1 MTNLNLFL
9 GHELVVDN
17 FAGGGGATEGIE
29 QALGRPVDLAINH
42 DAAAI
47 ATHTANHPRSRHAVA
62 DVWDINPDEATN
74 GQPVGLCWF
83 SPDCRHHSKAK
94 GGRPVSKSVRGLA
107 WVSVRWAARVKP
119 RVIILENVEEFLD
132 WGPLIKND
140 KGQLVPDPARK
151 GQTFRGFVRA
161 LKRHGYN
168 VDWRILRACDYGTP
182 TIRKRLFLIARRDG
196 LPITWP
202 KPTHGDPKSPA
213 VQRGKMPAYRTA
225 AECIDWSIPC
235 PSIFGRKKELAEN
248 TMKRIAKGVM
258 RYVIESGDPFIVPI
272 ANYGAG
278 AVHAHDSREPL
289 RTVTAWPKGGS
300 FAVVAPSITKFR
312 SGAVGHRVDEPMH
325 TVTANANVN
334 RPGTNPGGAAPI
346 GVVSAHLTAMAQNVI
361 GSDPRDPMQ
370 TVLAGA
376 TRHGLVSATMVQ
388 SGYGERPG
396 QAPRT
401 LDLQKP
407 LGTVVAGGCK
417 HALVSAFLAKHFTGV
432 VGDSLTNPVP
442 TITAT
447 DHNALVAASM
457 VNLKGS
463 ERGGRDVREPMPT
476 VCAGGTHA
484 AAVAAFLA
492 PYYGSGSG
500 ETGRDLNTPSPTIT
514 TKDRFQ
520 LVTVT
525 IDGEQ
530 YVITDIGMRM
540 LQPHELAAA
549 QGFPDHYRFGEIDGK
564 PVPKH
569 TQVRLIGNSVCP
581 PLARAL
587 VEANFTHESQFMP
600 VPASAA

>member
-1 MTNLNLFL
+1 MSNLNLGL

-17 FAGGGGATEGIE
+17 FAGGGGASEGIE

-47 ATHTANHPRSRHAVA
+47 ATHTANHPGSHHAVA
-62 DVWDINPDEATN
+62 DVWDINPDEATK

-107 WVSVRWAARVKP
+107 WVSVRWASLVKP

-161 LKRHGYN
+161 LKRHGYD

-196 LPITWP
+196 LPINWP

-213 VQRGKMPAYRTA
+213 VQRGKLPAYRTA

-235 PSIFGRKKELAEN
+235 PSIFGRKRDLAEN

-258 RYVIESGDPFIVPI
+258 RYVVESGNPFIVPI

-312 SGAVGHRVDEPMH
+312 SGAVGHRIDEPMH
-325 TVTANANVN
+325 TITANANVN
-334 RPGTNPGGAAPI
+334 RPGVNPGGAAPI
-346 GVVSAHLTAMAQNVI
+346 GV
-361 GSDPRDPMQ
+361 
-370 TVLAGA
+370 
-376 TRHGLVSATMVQ
+376 
-388 SGYGERPG
+388 
-396 QAPRT
+396 
-401 LDLQKP
+401 
-407 LGTVVAGGCK
+407 
-417 HALVSAFLAKHFTGV
+417 VSAFLAKHFTGV

-463 ERGGRDVREPMPT
+463 ERGGRDIREPIPT

-500 ETGRDLNTPSPTIT
+500 ETGRDLNAPSPTIT

-525 IDGEQ
+525 IAGEQ

-549 QGFPDHYRFGEIDGK
+549 QGFPDHYRFAEIDGK

-587 VEANFTHESQFMP
+587 VEANFTHERKFMP
-600 VPASAA
+600 APAEIAAA

>member
-1 MTNLNLFL
+1 MTSLRLGF

-17 FAGGGGATEGIE
+17 FAGGGGASEGIE

-47 ATHTANHPRSRHAVA
+47 ATHTANHPDSRHAVA
-62 DVWDINPDEATN
+62 DVWDINPDEATG
-74 GQPVGLCWF
+74 GQPVGLAWF

-132 WGPLIKND
+132 WGPLVKNA

-161 LKRHGYN
+161 LKRHGYE

-196 LPITWP
+196 LPISWP
-202 KPTHGDPKSPA
+202 KATHGDPVAPA
-213 VQRGKMPAYRTA
+213 VQRGKLAPYRTA

-235 PSIFGRKKELAEN
+235 PSIFGRKRELAEN
-248 TMKRIAKGVM
+248 TLKRIAKGVM
-258 RYVIESGDPFIVPI
+258 RYVVESGDPFIVKCNHT
-272 ANYGAG
+272 ASW
-278 AVHAHDSREPL
+278 HDAFRGQGVGEPL
-289 RTVTAWPKGGS
+289 QTLTTSPG
-300 FAVVAPSITKFR
+300 FAVVAPHITKFR
-312 SGAVGHRVDEPMH
+312 SGA
-325 TVTANANVN
+325 
-334 RPGTNPGGAAPI
+334 AP
-346 GVVSAHLTAMAQNVI
+346 L
-361 GSDPRDPMQ
+361 
-370 TVLAGA
+370 
-376 TRHGLVSATMVQ
+376 GLVSATMVQ
-388 SGYGERPG
+388 TGYGERPG

-407 LGTVVAGGCK
+407 LGTVVAGGGK
-417 HALVSAFLAKHFTGV
+417 HALVAAFLAKHFTGV

-463 ERGGRDVREPMPT
+463 ERGGRDIAEPMPT

-500 ETGRDLNTPSPTIT
+500 ETGRDLNAPAPTVT

-525 IDGEQ
+525 IAGEQ

-549 QGFPDHYRFGEIDGK
+549 QGFPSHYRFAEIDGK

-587 VEANFTHESQFMP
+587 VEANFTHEQKFMAA
-600 VPASAA
+600 PANAA